1 MSGKCILIVEDETA
15 IADGISYALRTD
27 GFTPYHVTMG
37 EAALAILRAAD
48 GPDIQL
54 VVLDVGLPDINGF
67 EVCRRLRQFS
77 EVPVI
82 FLTARADEIDRV
94 VGLEIGADDYV
105 TKPMGWTPPPRK
117 GTVVSNWSFHTT
129 SYRKGVHYE
138 AYPCWGRFGK
148 GCLPGSRR

>member
-1 MSGKCILIVEDETA
+1 MNLITVSAYSKTRIRGESNGRFQAVAKTA
-15 IADGISYALRTD
+15 LSRW
-27 GFTPYHVTMG
+27 
-37 EAALAILRAAD
+37 
-48 GPDIQL
+48 
-54 VVLDVGLPDINGF
+54 
-67 EVCRRLRQFS
+67 
-77 EVPVI
+77 
-82 FLTARADEIDRV
+82 
-94 VGLEIGADDYV
+94 